1 MKSGP
6 SPLTQEE
13 HLLLNE
19 VISAQFG
26 ITFPEHKRT
35 VLESRLRPRLVALH
49 LPRYYDYYLHLQ
61 CDTDGERARLAEL
74 VTNNETFF
82 FRETHQFDS
91 LFEEAVD
98 ELKAGAAAPGT
109 LRLLC
114 AGCSSGEEPYSLALW
129 SRQHFVRWAGTELA
143 IDAFD
148 LDASRVEMARRAEYG
163 RGSLRSATPE
173 QIERHFTQATP
184 PAPPVALSGLAAGTG
199 GGVSAAAAPAVYLAG
214 ATERWTLKPPYRTGV
229 RFSWGNILDPAT
241 YRAAVPYDAV
251 FCRNVLIYFAE
262 PALHAAVRHF
272 AQVLRP
278 GGLLFLG
285 ASESIIG
292 LSDQFETVRLSRS
305 IAYRKVGGRT
315 GG

>member
-1 MKSGP
+1 MKTGP
-6 SPLTQEE
+6 APLTQEE

-19 VISAQFG
+19 LVSAQFG
-26 ITFPEHKRT
+26 ITFPEHKRA

-61 CDTDGERARLAEL
+61 CDTDGERSRLAEL

-91 LFEEAVD
+91 LFEEAAD

-109 LRLLC
+109 LRILC
-114 AGCSSGEEPYSLALW
+114 AGCSSGEEPYTLALW
-129 SRQHFVRWAGTELA
+129 SRQHFVRWAGTELV

-163 RGSLRSATPE
+163 RSSLRSATPE
-173 QIERHFTQATP
+173 QVDKLFAPVPQ
-184 PAPPVALSGLAAGTG
+184 PAPAYPYAAGAAA
-199 GGVSAAAAPAVYLAG
+199 GGVSTAAVSPLLSLAAND
-214 ATERWTLKPPYRTGV
+214 RWTLRPAYRTGV
-229 RFSWGNILDPAT
+229 RFAWGNILAPDT
-241 YRAAVPYDAV
+241 YRPAVQYDAL

-272 AQVLRP
+272 AQMLRP